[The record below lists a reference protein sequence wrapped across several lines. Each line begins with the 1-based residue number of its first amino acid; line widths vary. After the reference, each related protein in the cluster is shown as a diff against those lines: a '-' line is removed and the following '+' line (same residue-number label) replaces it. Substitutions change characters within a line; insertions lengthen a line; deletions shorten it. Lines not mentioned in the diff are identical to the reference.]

1 MMIGK
6 PTEVGTPQAA
16 SRTGDVSSRRAESGT
31 SGGKVESV
39 VPTDSVSLSQA
50 GRTLT
55 STNQAIEEFRSDR
68 VAALKKAIAEGTY
81 HVQAKVVAER
91 MIMEAAELLESMTA
105 QGA

>member
-6 PTEVGTPQAA
+6 PTDVGSPQSA
-16 SRTGDVSSRRAESGT
+16 SRTGDVSSRRMESGAV
-31 SGGKVESV
+31 GGKVEGV

-50 GRTLT
+50 GRAIT
-55 STNQAIEEFRSDR
+55 STSQTEEFRSDK
-68 VAALKKAIAEGTY
+68 VAALKTAIAEGSY

>member
-6 PTEVGTPQAA
+6 PTDVGSPQSA
-16 SRTGDVSSRRAESGT
+16 SRTADVSSRRMESGAG
-31 SGGKVESV
+31 GGKVEGV

-50 GRTLT
+50 GRAIT
-55 STNQAIEEFRSDR
+55 STSQTVEEFRSDK
-68 VAALKKAIAEGTY
+68 VAALKTAIAEGTY
-81 HVQAKVVAER
+81 HVQAKMVAER